1 LVMGACTGT
10 NSQYASMTACMS
22 TCATWPATNAT
33 SFLNGNS
40 VFCRFYHASV
50 ASTSASNAVAHC
62 PHAGPSQVIGT
73 NNPCGGGMSGNSASS
88 LSASVFLVALLG
100 FLALVF

>member
-10 NSQYASMTACMS
+10 NKQYADTPACMS
-22 TCATWPATNAT
+22 ACGTWPATNAT
-33 SFLNGNS
+33 TITSGNS

-50 ASTSASNAVAHC
+50 ASTSATNAASHC
-62 PHAGPSQVIGT
+62 PHAGPSQDAT
-73 NNPCGGGMSGNSASS
+73 LPCGSGMSGNSASS